1 MTTCESTTAI
11 ALPETH
17 AQLNPLARLTGAIIA
32 SIAMAILT
40 RPESCLLAM
49 LLGLVLFTF
58 TAASLRQ
65 SLRRLLLVNTFT
77 LFLWLTVPFS
87 VAGEAIF
94 SAGPFTVTREGL
106 LLALTITLKS
116 NAMLLVFF
124 ALLASLPLPHLGSA
138 LSALHCPR
146 RLTALLLVT
155 YRYVHVLSDEWHTLR
170 TSAMLRGFEP
180 KTNLATY
187 KTYAMLTG
195 LLFIRSWDRSLRIWE
210 AMRLRSFSGHFPTG
224 TLAPLSFR
232 DAFFLAGL
240 LVFLTALVL
249 YDFFPEVFCATGRC
263 LLP

>member
-1 MTTCESTTAI
+1 MAYSSTVTV
-11 ALPETH
+11 ALPVTQ
-17 AQLNPLARLTGAIIA
+17 APLNPLARLTGAIIA
-32 SIAMAILT
+32 SVAMAVLT
-40 RPESCLLAM
+40 RPESCIMAL

-58 TAASLRQ
+58 TGTSLRHT
-65 SLRRLLLVNTFT
+65 LRRLLLANVFIG
-77 LFLWLTVPFS
+77 FLWLTVPFS
-87 VAGEAIF
+87 VAGQALY
-94 SAGPFTVTREGL
+94 SVGPLTLTHEGL
-106 LLALTITLKS
+106 LLALTLTLKS

-124 ALLASLPLPHLGSA
+124 ALVASLPLPQLGSA

-170 TSAMLRGFEP
+170 TSAMLRGFAP
-180 KTNLATY
+180 RTNLATY

-224 TLAPLSFR
+224 TLAPLSFK

-240 LVFLTALVL
+240 LVFLTALAL
-249 YDFFPEVFCATGRC
+249 YDFFPEVLCAGKY

>member
-1 MTTCESTTAI
+1 MTTCTTAM
-11 ALPETH
+11 ALTGTQAP
-17 AQLNPLARLTGAIIA
+17 LNPLARLSGAIIA
-32 SIAMAILT
+32 SIVMAVLT
-40 RPESCLLAM
+40 RPESCLLA
-49 LLGLVLFTF
+49 LLLSLVLFTF
-58 TAASLRQ
+58 TGTSLRQ
-65 SLRRLLLVNTFT
+65 SLRRLLLANFFIV
-77 LFLWLTVPFS
+77 FLWLTVPFS
-87 VAGEAIF
+87 VAGQVLYAV
-94 SAGPFTVTREGL
+94 GPFTLTRDGL
-106 LLALTITLKS
+106 LLALTLTLKS

-124 ALLASLPLPHLGSA
+124 ALVASLPLPQLGSA

-195 LLFIRSWDRSLRIWE
+195 LLFIRSWDRSMRIWE
-210 AMRLRSFSGHFPTG
+210 AMRLRSFSGQFPTG
-224 TLAPLSFR
+224 ILAPLSFR

-240 LVFLTALVL
+240 LLFVIALAL

-263 LLP
+263 LLS

>member
-1 MTTCESTTAI
+1 MTTCESSTSMPLT
-11 ALPETH
+11 ETQ
-17 AQLNPLARLTGAIIA
+17 APLNPAARLTGAIIA
-32 SIAMAILT
+32 SVAMAILT

-49 LLGLVLFTF
+49 LLGLVLFTV
-58 TAASLRQ
+58 TGTSLAHA
-65 SLRRLLLVNTFT
+65 LRRLLLANVFIA
-77 LFLWLTVPFS
+77 FLWLTVPFS
-87 VAGEAIF
+87 VAGEALY
-94 SAGPFTVTREGL
+94 SVGPFTLTHEGL

-124 ALLASLPLPHLGSA
+124 ALVAFLPLPQLGAA

-146 RLTALLLVT
+146 RLTTLLLVT

-210 AMRLRSFSGHFPTG
+210 AMRLRSFSGHYPTG
-224 TLAPLSFR
+224 TLAPLNFR
-232 DAFFLAGL
+232 DVFFLAGL
-240 LVFLTALVL
+240 LVFLTLLCL
-249 YDFFPEVFCATGRC
+249 YDFFPEVFCAAGR